1 MLPNFRSMQGTF
13 VKAYRGT
20 SSKSDEA
27 EGEKAVIDASERV
40 CIHAL
45 ALARRIEVLSIVD
58 PVRVVLRISDPYAE
72 SFVLVA

>member
-1 MLPNFRSMQGTF
+1 M
-13 VKAYRGT
+13 KAYRGT

-45 ALARRIEVLSIVD
+45 GGSGFIHVPSAN
-58 PVRVVLRISDPYAE
+58 
-72 SFVLVA
+72 